1 MQKQHLNKLK
11 KNYEEDIKINTV
23 ERGGM
28 FTHIALFGSVKD
40 TKQPGIVQVFVD
52 NEYMES
58 IEAKEK
64 FATERVPQIAE
75 EIKKTFIIESAVWT
89 SEAWLRSTSNDEL
102 ESVDNN
108 WQKLPIK
115 MEVLFMSFH
124 NSDLTVNIKVY
135 QIIRNGK
142 KVTDGGDLIDN
153 IELKELSELNSN
165 KNNDTDG
172 RINDILSQFF

>member
-1 MQKQHLNKLK
+1 
-11 KNYEEDIKINTV
+11 
-23 ERGGM
+23 
-28 FTHIALFGSVKD
+28 
-40 TKQPGIVQVFVD
+40 
-52 NEYMES
+52 
-58 IEAKEK
+58 
-64 FATERVPQIAE
+64 
-75 EIKKTFIIESAVWT
+75 
-89 SEAWLRSTSNDEL
+89 
-102 ESVDNN
+102 
-108 WQKLPIK
+108 